1 MADQNTDI
9 QEKTPEKELA
19 MSSPK
24 ALAEEAPAE
33 KNPAEASPAAKTAE
47 VTEPPAD
54 KAGEKPPKKVPR
66 PRADAPAEGGA
77 EEGAAEEKPRPKREK
92 AAKEPKPQVPLPPL
106 ALWRNEQFEPLGEAQ
121 IVKGP
126 YELLVRKDEP
136 KEGNARRPI
145 TGKLEVEGQFNLPL
159 DLLNEKAVIKIGHLL
174 LHVYVISTSN
184 TGGSTGDVASFI
196 IVKELR
202 SEDEARALY
211 PLAA

>member
-1 MADQNTDI
+1 META
-9 QEKTPEKELA
+9 A
-19 MSSPK
+19 
-24 ALAEEAPAE
+24 AEETPAVAPQTVKA
-33 KNPAEASPAAKTAE
+33 AEAE
-47 VTEPPAD
+47 QPPAD
-54 KAGEKPPKKVPR
+54 EGEEKPQKKVLR
-66 PRADAPAEGGA
+66 KRADAPAEGGT

-106 ALWRNEQFEPLGEAQ
+106 ALWRNRQFEPLGEAQ

-145 TGKLEVEGQFNLPL
+145 TGKLEIEGQFNLPL
-159 DLLNEKAVIKIGHLL
+159 DLLNEKAVIKIGNLL

-184 TGGSTGDVASFI
+184 TGGTTGDTASFI